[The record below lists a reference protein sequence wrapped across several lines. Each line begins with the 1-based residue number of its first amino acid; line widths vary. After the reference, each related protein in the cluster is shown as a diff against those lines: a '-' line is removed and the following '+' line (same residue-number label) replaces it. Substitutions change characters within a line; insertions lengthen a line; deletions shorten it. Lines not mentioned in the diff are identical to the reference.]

1 MKFAKKSKAI
11 IKAGANMSRPTSSIA
26 IGGMNEKLVI
36 ERKSVL
42 EEMTSQ
48 AQEEAKIQARAMI
61 QDAEAKAQAIITRAE
76 NQAATIEKAAHNKG
90 YEAGLAQAKAE
101 SEAEVQQVLIETGA
115 ILKAIEQERDEAL
128 HDEEERIY
136 RLITIIA
143 RKILEK
149 DLELNKEACVNFIN
163 KAIKELEHKAEVNL
177 IVGPSIATRLNEL
190 KPKLV
195 TEYPELQQL
204 TISTDSHFDNGDLVI
219 ESNKERLDHRLES
232 KLELLLEE
240 ILKKP

>member
-11 IKAGANMSRPTSSIA
+11 IKAGSSAIEPKSSVA
-26 IGGMNEKLVI
+26 IGGMNEKLVV
-36 ERKSVL
+36 ERRGVL

-48 AQEEAKIQARAMI
+48 VEQELEVKAQNIIKAAEARALNI
-61 QDAEAKAQAIITRAE
+61 VKSAED
-76 NQAATIEKAAHNKG
+76 QAASVQEAAHNKG

-101 SEAEVQQVLIETGA
+101 CEAEIQAVLSETGS

-143 RKILEK
+143 NKILEK
-149 DLELNKEACVNFIN
+149 DLEISKEACISFIN
-163 KAIKELEHKAEVNL
+163 KAIRELEHKAEINL
-177 IVGPSIATRLNEL
+177 IVGPSIASRLNEL

-195 TEYPELQQL
+195 AEHPELQQL
-204 TISTDSHFDNGDLVI
+204 NISTDSNFGNGDLVL
-219 ESNKERLDHRLES
+219 ESNKDRLDHRLQS
-232 KLELLLEE
+232 KLDLLLEE
-240 ILKKP
+240 ILKA